1 MPLPPAER
9 AFASRVKVRQ
19 LLLVAALDERRSL
32 RKAASDLAMTQ
43 PAATRLLRDL
53 EAAVGLP
60 LFDRHAW
67 GMAPTA
73 YGETLA
79 RYARGLIAE
88 LGEARHEL
96 AAQAG
101 GARGSVRIG
110 GVTGAVPGL
119 LAPAIRRMQSE
130 RPGVAL
136 FVLVNATEVLL
147 AALRQG
153 TLDAAVCPLPADV
166 DTADLVVRRLA
177 DEPLCVVAR
186 AGHPLARRRRV
197 RGDELVRLPWIV
209 HTPESPLRRDVDAM
223 LSAAG
228 VRLPPGVVETVSVV
242 ATLALL
248 EDSDAVTAMPKALAD
263 HYARHGI
270 VAALP
275 VDLPAPAS
283 RYELVTR
290 ARRELS
296 PAARAFVAL
305 LEAGVTRAAVRRTR
319 R

>member
-1 MPLPPAER
+1 MPQPPSER
-9 AFASRVKVRQ
+9 AFTSRVKLRQ

-32 RKAASDLAMTQ
+32 RQAAADLAMTQ
-43 PAATRLLRDL
+43 PAATKLLRDL
-53 EAAVGLP
+53 EDAVGLP
-60 LFDRHAW
+60 LYTRHAW

-73 YGETLA
+73 YGATLA
-79 RYARGLIAE
+79 RYARSLVAE
-88 LGEARHEL
+88 LSQARREL
-96 AAQAG
+96 AAQAEG
-101 GARGSVRIG
+101 TQGSVRIG
-110 GVTGAVPGL
+110 GATGAVPGL
-119 LAPAIRRMQSE
+119 LAPAIRRMQVD

-153 TLDAAVCPLPADV
+153 TLDVAVCPLPADV
-166 DTADLVVRRLA
+166 DTADLVVRHLA
-177 DEPLCVVAR
+177 DEPLCIVAR
-186 AGHPLARRRRV
+186 GGHPLARRRRV
-197 RGDELVRLPWIV
+197 RGEELAGLPWIV

-223 LSAAG
+223 LSAAAL
-228 VRLPPGVVETVSVV
+228 RLPVGGVVETVSVV

-248 EDSDAVTAMPKALAD
+248 QEGDAVTAMPKALAD
-263 HYARHGI
+263 HYGRHGI

-296 PAARAFVAL
+296 PAAHAFVAL
-305 LEAGVTRAAVRRTR
+305 LEAPAAGRGRARR
-319 R
+319 